1 MTQDVS
7 NGGAS
12 EQTHS
17 HVDLGWCSCR
27 ISRKSRHWT
36 QNTNTYISFKTHQH
50 KNSKNQHFT
59 AKEIWADP
67 RGKKNQNLQLSNL
80 IYEHQSSNKVSTFK
94 AIAKFLSLV
103 ILPDGDDDQSC
114 ADKHHWQSGSAS
126 KSPPLKQLMVVVI
139 GTMSLTAPD
148 RKVRPMDHRFSLE
161 VTEDSKVSSEE
172 VRNQVR
178 NGLVD
183 SSSGEETTPL
193 VPPNLITQSH
203 KDQSIFFNK
212 LIYF

>member
-17 HVDLGWCSCR
+17 HVDLGRCSCR

-114 ADKHHWQSGSAS
+114 ADKHHWQIRFCIKVSTFKATHGRCYRYDES
-126 KSPPLKQLMVVVI
+126 
-139 GTMSLTAPD
+139 D
-148 RKVRPMDHRFSLE
+148 RKARPMDHRFSLE
-161 VTEDSKVSSEE
+161 VTFFFGVRGLEGIRLGMALWIHHRERDRE
-172 VRNQVR
+172 VGMIERKKLKQPWKR
-178 NGLVD
+178 
-183 SSSGEETTPL
+183 GE
-193 VPPNLITQSH
+193 
-203 KDQSIFFNK
+203 KGSIK
-212 LIYF
+212 ATRVA

>member
-17 HVDLGWCSCR
+17 HIDLGWCSCR

-36 QNTNTYISFKTHQH
+36 QNTNTYISFKIHQH

-67 RGKKNQNLQLSNL
+67 RGKKTETKVMNFMEIWLTMFSDYTNSSKKNQNLQLSNL
-80 IYEHQSSNKVSTFK
+80 IYEHQSSNKVFTFK

-103 ILPDGDDDQSC
+103 ILPEGDDDQSC

-126 KSPPLKQLMVVVI
+126 KQQQ
-139 GTMSLTAPD
+139 SL
-148 RKVRPMDHRFSLE
+148 HL
-161 VTEDSKVSSEE
+161 
-172 VRNQVR
+172 
-178 NGLVD
+178 
-183 SSSGEETTPL
+183 
-193 VPPNLITQSH
+193 
-203 KDQSIFFNK
+203 
-212 LIYF
+212 